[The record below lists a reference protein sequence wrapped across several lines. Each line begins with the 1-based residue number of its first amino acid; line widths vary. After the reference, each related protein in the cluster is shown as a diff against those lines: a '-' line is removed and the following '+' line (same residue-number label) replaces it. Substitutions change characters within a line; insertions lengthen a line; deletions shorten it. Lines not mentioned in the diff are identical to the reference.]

1 MSSILLRACALIAW
15 AAVRNACPTDS
26 KVRATTQTRKEINS
40 TPTSP
45 RPCVVPRALAVVFA
59 LLLITA
65 ITATWP
71 APILAEQGRGL
82 DVIVVTPLG
91 EEESSEKLPA
101 NVTVITEEDI
111 RNSTASN
118 VGELIRDHTGIIV
131 RDFYGTGTKTTIDM
145 RGFARGLNT
154 AVLVNNRR
162 VNEIDLSGV
171 DWNLI
176 PLDNIE
182 RIEVVRG
189 GGSVLY
195 GDNATS
201 GVINIIT
208 KKGSAKR
215 PRLVVELRSEG
226 FEGEGEAITINNATE
241 AATFNLTA
249 KKRSTEGYRDNGY
262 FDSEDLNTRLT
273 FTPNLSTR
281 IDLSGAIHE
290 DTQGLPGGLTEAELR
305 ADREQTTTPDDNVT
319 NDHAYYDAVIEYA
332 LSGAL
337 TLEVEYSNSVREFD
351 AAYSGASYTYDA
363 IRETDTDELKV
374 KFTSRQPMFGRK
386 NLLTAGFDR
395 YDSSV
400 VNDSIFVGAFST
412 TTTASGIEKEEKGS
426 YLANEFFISPA
437 LTFTAGYRYSR
448 TVFKDSVYS
457 DDSFFGITIGS
468 GFQRFKEEAV
478 NAGLTFNHVKG
489 GKLYASFSKGFRLPT
504 TDELFS
510 FDGTIVRLK
519 PELTET
525 VEVGMVHP
533 LGSAA
538 TISLTLYEM
547 DVENELYWNPPVLP
561 FFFGANENL
570 DETLH
575 RGAELALSG
584 SLGEALSFDGNWTF
598 TEATFESG
606 AFDGND
612 IPLVPVQ
619 SAAAFM
625 KLRLSTNSTL
635 SLSANWVG
643 ERYLDSDVDNSLKRL
658 DEYTTVDARLTIID
672 KRYTLYLGA
681 KNIFDEEY
689 SEYGVEGSTE
699 NNFYPSPDRWYYAGI
714 KYAY

>member
-1 MSSILLRACALIAW
+1 MSSILLCARAVIAR
-15 AAVRNACPTDS
+15 AATSTRSNTKIRS
-26 KVRATTQTRKEINS
+26 KE
-40 TPTSP
+40 
-45 RPCVVPRALAVVFA
+45 VVPGNRGICAVVFA
-59 LLLITA
+59 LVLVTGITA
-65 ITATWP
+65 AYP
-71 APILAEQGRGL
+71 AQALAEERRAL

-101 NVTVITEEDI
+101 NVTVITAEDI

-154 AVLVNNRR
+154 AVLVNGRR

-226 FEGEGEAITINNATE
+226 FEGEGETITINNATDR
-241 AATFNLTA
+241 ATFNLIA

-273 FTPNLSTR
+273 FTPNLTTR

-290 DTQGLPGGLTEAELR
+290 DTQGLPGGLTETELS
-305 ADREQTTTPDDNVT
+305 ADREQTTNPDDNVAY
-319 NDHAYYDAVIEYA
+319 DYAYYDAVVTFNPSNA
-332 LSGAL
+332 LK
-337 TLEVEYSNSVREFD
+337 LEVEYSNSDREFD
-351 AAYSGASYTYDA
+351 VEFVSAGGTME
-363 IRETDTDELKV
+363 RETEFEETKAKLV
-374 KFTSRQPMFGRK
+374 SRGSLGGMR
-386 NLLTAGFDR
+386 NLLIMGADLIDAR
-395 YDSSV
+395 VDSTS
-400 VNDSIFVGAFST
+400 DFGGAIYT
-412 TTTASGIEKEEKGS
+412 DLTKEEEA
-426 YLANEFFISPA
+426 YYVNNELFLSDS
-437 LTFTAGYRYSR
+437 LTLTVGYRSSKTDFED
-448 TVFKDSVYS
+448 TVTGAVS
-457 DDSFFGITIGS
+457 GS
-468 GFQRFKEEAV
+468 SKQSFKEEAV
-478 NAGLTFNHVKG
+478 NAGLTFNHVSG
-489 GKLYASFSKGFRLPT
+489 GKIYASLSKGFRLPT

-510 FDGTIVRLK
+510 FDGTIVMLN
-519 PELTET
+519 PEVTET
-525 VEVGMVHP
+525 VEVGIVHP
-533 LGSAA
+533 LGEFS
-538 TISLTLYEM
+538 TLSLTLYEM
-547 DVENELYWNPPVLP
+547 EVENELYYNPTGGP
-561 FFFGANENL
+561 FGFGANENL

-575 RGAELALSG
+575 RGAEVGLNV
-584 SLGEALSFDGNWTF
+584 SLGEALSFDGNWTY

-625 KLRLSTNSTL
+625 KLKLSTNSTL
-635 SLSANWVG
+635 SIGANWVG
-643 ERYLDSDVDNSLKRL
+643 ERYLDSDVDNSLIRL

-672 KRYTLYLGA
+672 RRYTLYLGA

-689 SEYGVEGSTE
+689 SEYGVEGFAE